1 MATSDYGAE
10 IQKNLNAV
18 VGHNEKITNSIVR
31 HTLDLKNDAISRNP
45 NPLNVTF
52 YDMKKFDQV
61 NQVTGKLTAQVKASK
76 LTKQEVNQKLL
87 DNFEADQIQV
97 RLDKLKYEGLNDS
110 DNDDNK
116 KGPGGTPSGTPIKVQ
131 TIDDDENYNK
141 GLIIFVETSLLSQN
155 NKTPQN
161 KILT

>member
-10 IQKNLNAV
+10 IQEDLNAV

-31 HTLDLKNDAISRNP
+31 HTLDLKDDAISRNQ

-76 LTKQEVNQKLL
+76 LTKQEVNQKLI

-97 RLDKLKYEGLNDS
+97 RLDKLKYEGLDDS

-116 KGPGGTPSGTPIKVQ
+116 KEPGETPSGTPIKVQ
-131 TIDDDENYNK
+131 TIDDDEELQQRFDHLRGNVLVK
-141 GLIIFVETSLLSQN
+141 PKQQN
-155 NKTPQN
+155 TPE
-161 KILT
+161 